1 MIRKSTFSWLLLPMA
16 LALTATSALASPVIT
31 HFGNAS
37 VTIAVSP
44 DPPVVGSNAV
54 TVQIAGATPSALN
67 GTTVRYA
74 TLMPSMNM
82 QGPSG
87 IASRVPGSASEW
99 RFNAAFGMA
108 APWTLHVQLSGGISG
123 SVDAHLTVGQA
134 SQMSGTSGGAQS
146 KNAVPNTGSSSDS
159 MASMGASGDTAA
171 WHDATFALIVVLV
184 IGALVLWRNRRPLT
198 IALVVIAA
206 LVVVG
211 LAYAQSRY
219 GSSSADMSTMQSA
232 PGAAPVPVTLARVG
246 KEAGTTAIQAPASV
260 QPYLVQNIVARAPGV
275 LSDFTS
281 YTGDHLKA
289 GDIIARLQEPELQS
303 NAQAAA
309 AAAQAAQNQ
318 RASAQDDVTSMQ
330 ANVAAQRE
338 KLRYWS
344 AEIARERSLLNAG
357 AVSVQEYQDERAQAA
372 AAQSAYGSAL
382 AKVAGAKASANA
394 AQAQVEQAAAGAQ
407 SQDVLAG
414 YANVIVPNDSVVMK
428 RLVDPGV
435 YVQPGTP
442 ILQVAVVNRL
452 RIRAQVAQQ
461 DLAGIEIGT
470 PIDVTFNDGRLLHSR
485 ISSVSPVVDPATH
498 TAIAE
503 AIVPNAG
510 DFYQPGGFV
519 NVVLHPHM
527 HTSANTFSVPSGAI
541 VGGASTAVWVD
552 LHGSAHR
559 VLVSVISDDGTTAQV
574 TGDLRPDTRVV
585 VTGASGLEE
594 GEPIAEST
602 P

>member
-1 MIRKSTFSWLLLPMA
+1 MA
-16 LALTATSALASPVIT
+16 LALTTASALASPIVT
-31 HFGNAS
+31 HLGNAT
-37 VTIAVSP
+37 VTVAVAP
-44 DPPVVGSNAV
+44 DPPRVGSNAI
-54 TVQIAGATPSALN
+54 TVQIDGATPSALN

-108 APWTLHVQLSGGISG
+108 APWTLHVQFSGGISG
-123 SVDAHLTVGQA
+123 SIEAPLTVEQA
-134 SQMSGTSGGAQS
+134 SQMVGTSGQQS
-146 KNAVPNTGSSSDS
+146 ASTMQKAGSSNDS
-159 MASMGASGDTAA
+159 MASMSASGDNAA
-171 WHDATFALIVVLV
+171 WHNAAFGLIVVLV
-184 IGALVLWRNRRPLT
+184 IGMLVLWRNRRPLT

-211 LAYAQSRY
+211 LGYAQSRY
-219 GSSSADMSTMQSA
+219 GSSSGDMSSMQSA
-232 PGAAPVPVTLARVG
+232 PGAAPVPVTLVHVD
-246 KEAGTTAIQAPASV
+246 KESGTTAIQAPASV

-275 LSDFTS
+275 LSDFTA

-289 GDIIARLQEPELQS
+289 GDIVARLQEAELQS

-318 RASAQDDVTSMQ
+318 RVSAEDNVTSMG

-344 AEIARERSLLNAG
+344 AEIPRERSLLGAG
-357 AVSVQEYQDERAQAA
+357 AVSVQEYQDERARAA

-382 AKVAGAKASANA
+382 ANLAGAKASANA

-414 YANVIVPNDSVVMK
+414 YTDVIIPGDSVVMK

-442 ILQVAVVNRL
+442 ILQVAVMDRL

-461 DLAGIEIGT
+461 DLGGIEIGT
-470 PIDVTFNDGRLLHSR
+470 PIDVTFSEGRVLHSR
-485 ISSVSPVVDPATH
+485 ISSISPVVDSATH

-503 AIVPNAG
+503 AIVSNAG
-510 DFYQPGGFV
+510 DLYQPGGFV
-519 NVVLHPHM
+519 NVVLHPQM
-527 HTSANTFSVPSGAI
+527 RTSANTFSVPSGAI
-541 VGGASTAVWVD
+541 VGGANTAVWVD

-559 VLVSVISDDGTTAQV
+559 VTVSVISDDGTTAQV
-574 TGDLRPDTRVV
+574 TGDLRPNALVV